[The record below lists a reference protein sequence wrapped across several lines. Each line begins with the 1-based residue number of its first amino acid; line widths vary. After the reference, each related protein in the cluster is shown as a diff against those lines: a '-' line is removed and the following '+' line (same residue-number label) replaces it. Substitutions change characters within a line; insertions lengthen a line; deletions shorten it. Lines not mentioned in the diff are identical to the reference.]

1 MEENLDYDF
10 EEKEEHSCLN
20 CHSKLEGGHKFCPNC
35 GQINDTKRVLFKDLL
50 IDILGYFFFYDYKVK
65 NSLKLMLLKP
75 GQLSLDF
82 IQGKKVDLIHPIRLY
97 FIVSLIFFALES
109 INSNDNIEDSYDY
122 TVQVDTIKE
131 PDTGLYSFFGVTD
144 SSIIDSNLVKYSKIN
159 KLNLLKL
166 FIIERTNNKEISKD
180 DIFKK
185 YEVEDTR
192 LNNFIFSKA
201 EYSIKASIEDLGRI
215 IGSKFKLL
223 IFIFLPFFVVFM
235 YIIHYKKDIYYYEN
249 LVFAFNAQTALFLL
263 LIIGE
268 LVTFFSEDYG
278 AYTIIFIFT
287 IAFPLYLYIALKR
300 FYQYKSHKRTVLF
313 FILINT
319 AFFILSIL
327 FFIISF
333 ITLYLIS

>member
-1 MEENLDYDF
+1 MESQTEENLIV
-10 EEKEEHSCLN
+10 EQKHSCMN
-20 CHSKLEGGHKFCPNC
+20 CGYSFEGKENFCPNC
-35 GQINDTKRVLFKDLL
+35 GQANDTKRVLFKDLI

-75 GQLSLDF
+75 GQLSISF

-109 INSNDNIEDSYDY
+109 INSNNIENSYDY
-122 TVQVDTIKE
+122 TVQTDTIRE
-131 PDTGLYSFFGVTD
+131 PDTGLYAFFGVTD
-144 SSIIDSNLVKYSKIN
+144 SSIIDSNLIEYSKIN

-166 FIIERTNNKEISKD
+166 FIIERKNNKGISKE

-185 YEVEDTR
+185 YKIEKTS

-201 EYSIKASIEDLGRI
+201 EYSIEASIEDLGII
-215 IGSKFKLL
+215 IGKKFKLL
-223 IFIFLPFFVVFM
+223 IFIFLPFFVIFM
-235 YIIHYKKDIYYYEN
+235 YLIHYKRDIYYYEN
-249 LVFAFNAQTALFLL
+249 LVFAFNTQTALFLL
-263 LIIGE
+263 LIVGE
-268 LVTFFSEDYG
+268 IITFFSVDIG
-278 AYTIIFIFT
+278 TYTILFIFT

-300 FYQYKSHKRTVLF
+300 FYQYQSHKRAILV

-319 AFFILSIL
+319 TFFILSIL